1 MKLLVLVASLATM
14 KAALERH
21 DVDEA
26 ARQGTLAGP
35 AIVGKALAG
44 DRTAQLAA
52 IAAAPQVEDRAELL
66 PALATVAG
74 GPDRRT
80 AIPAARAAL
89 AIAKD
94 FAHRELPDDIAP
106 EDVAVWHDVWLA
118 VAARSDRWI
127 EVRSIALEVAAAL
140 GEVPLSADPD
150 PAVRLAA
157 IEVQPA
163 PIPALHAALA
173 AIVTKDIDDGV
184 ALAAARVL
192 CTDGASE
199 AIDAARLKSL
209 RANCVDDQ
217 LRR

>member
-1 MKLLVLVASLATM
+1 VKLLVLAAGLASM
-14 KAALERH
+14 RAAIDRH

-26 ARQGTLAGP
+26 ARQGALAGP

-52 IAAAPQVEDRAELL
+52 IAAAPRVEDRAELL
-66 PALATVAG
+66 PALAAVAG
-74 GPDRRT
+74 GADRRA

-94 FAHRELPDDIAP
+94 FAHHELPDDLAP
-106 EDVAVWHDVWLA
+106 EDVAAWHDAWLA
-118 VAARSDRWI
+118 VAARGDRWI
-127 EVRSIALEVAAAL
+127 EVRTVALEVAAAL
-140 GEVPLSADPD
+140 GDVPLSPDPD
-150 PAVRLAA
+150 PAVRLAS

-163 PIPALHAALA
+163 PSAQRAELA

-184 ALAAARVL
+184 ALAAAKIL
-192 CTDGASE
+192 CSDGAAAS
-199 AIDAARLKSL
+199 IDPARLKSL
-209 RANCVDDQ
+209 GATCTGDQ